1 MDFRTQLQLDEACGA
16 LNCWF
21 CSQAYGRP
29 IEDPET
35 LMRHYIRRG
44 GAADF
49 AKRYAHAM
57 STLNRWYCSEFYRRD
72 IRDPEILWQYYM
84 KYAPGGAVGK
94 ERRNDPGGIQ
104 GDMNIAC

>member
-35 LMRHYIRRG
+35 LMRHYIRSG

-57 STLNRWYCSEFYRRD
+57 QPRSIAGIVRSSIAATFR
-72 IRDPEILWQYYM
+72 IR
-84 KYAPGGAVGK
+84 KFFG
-94 ERRNDPGGIQ
+94 
-104 GDMNIAC
+104 NIT